1 MLFGLF
7 IFLSGDKIS
16 DLVFVSSLINVG
28 FELSSSFTSFKK
40 FLKLEASEPL
50 IISIIN
56 SIIQLNNP

>member
-56 SIIQLNNP
+56 